1 MFFVHSLRI
10 GRNLFC
16 SLQIN
21 MLALNMLLWSII
33 LCPLLTIFFPLQRR
47 KVDYDDG
54 RERTRGRSPA
64 GRRQSRSPDETRR
77 RITNKGSRSRSRSP
91 PGQLASSRLMDMSD
105 SSRKSVKDRLGPRLG
120 GGSSTGGSK
129 KGFDQDHWRGG
140 ASAPDGRKKLGREE
154 RKQQSR

>member
-21 MLALNMLLWSII
+21 MLALNMVRWSYSVH
-33 LCPLLTIFFPLQRR
+33 CQPSMYFPLQRR

-120 GGSSTGGSK
+120 GSSSSGSK

-140 ASAPDGRKKLGREE
+140 ASAPDARKKLGRDE